1 MPKPTKITLKPKN
14 KKVIVFDLDETLGS
28 FGELGSF
35 CNALDEYYGDRQIS
49 YNMFND
55 LLDLYPEFIRPQI
68 INILKYILQKK
79 KEDKCKY
86 IMIYTNNQDRIWV
99 EHIKAYFEKKLKSK
113 IFEQVI
119 CAFKVDGRVLELN
132 RTTQEKTVDDFF
144 RCTKLPRDIEI
155 CFVDDLFH
163 PKMEEDN
170 VYYIH
175 VKAYKHYIPTSTLV
189 DRYMNSH
196 LVKDVKNKEELRSFL
211 MSKLKYNIAEKSK
224 EEQDVDI
231 IVSKKLLEH
240 IREFFTKDDQRSGD
254 GNGASAS
261 SSSSSSQ
268 SPHHNHPH
276 FDVSG
281 KRKSFK
287 RPKVISQRNRTLKRK
302 LYYF

>member
-1 MPKPTKITLKPKN
+1 MPKPIKITFKPKN

-35 CNALDEYYGDRQIS
+35 CNILDEYYGDKQTS
-49 YNMFND
+49 YKMLHD

-68 INILKYILQKK
+68 MNILKYILQKK

-86 IMIYTNNQDRIWV
+86 IMIYTNNQDRVWV

-119 CAFKVDGRVLELN
+119 CAFKVDGQVLEIN

-175 VKAYKHYIPTSTLV
+175 VKAYKHYIPTSALV

-196 LVKDVKNKEELRSFL
+196 LVKDVKNKEELRNFL
-211 MSKLKYNIAEKSK
+211 TSRLKYNIPEKNK

-240 IREFFTKDDQRSGD
+240 IKEFFNKDEKNSNDKET
-254 GNGASAS
+254 S
-261 SSSSSSQ
+261 SSLL
-268 SPHHNHPH
+268 SPHSHYNI
-276 FDVSG
+276 SG

-287 RPKVISQRNRTLKRK
+287 RPKMVSQRNRTLKK
-302 LYYF
+302 KIYYL

>member
-1 MPKPTKITLKPKN
+1 MPKPIKITFKPKN

-35 CNALDEYYGDRQIS
+35 CNILDEYYGDKQTS
-49 YNMFND
+49 YKMLHD

-68 INILKYILQKK
+68 MNILKYILQKK

-86 IMIYTNNQDRIWV
+86 IMIYTNNQDRVWV

-119 CAFKVDGRVLELN
+119 CAFKVDGQVLEIN

-175 VKAYKHYIPTSTLV
+175 VKAYKHYIPTSALV

-196 LVKDVKNKEELRSFL
+196 LVKDVKNKEELRNFL
-211 MSKLKYNIAEKSK
+211 TSRLKYNIPEKNK
-224 EEQDVDI
+224 EEQDVDV

-240 IREFFTKDDQRSGD
+240 IKEFFNKDEKDS
-254 GNGASAS
+254 NNKETS
-261 SSSSSSQ
+261 SSLL
-268 SPHHNHPH
+268 SPHSHY
-276 FDVSG
+276 DISG

-287 RPKVISQRNRTLKRK
+287 RPKNVSQRNRTLKKK
-302 LYYF
+302 LYYL

>member
-1 MPKPTKITLKPKN
+1 MPKPIKITLKPKN

-35 CNALDEYYGDRQIS
+35 CNILDEYYGDKQTS
-49 YNMFND
+49 YKMLHD

-86 IMIYTNNQDRIWV
+86 IMIYTNNQDRVWV
-99 EHIKAYFEKKLKSK
+99 EHIKGYFEKKLKSK

-119 CAFKVDGRVLELN
+119 CAFKVDGQVLEIN

-175 VKAYKHYIPTSTLV
+175 VKAYKHYIPTSALV
-189 DRYMNSH
+189 DRFINSH
-196 LVKDVKNKEELRSFL
+196 LVKDVKNKEELRNFL
-211 MSKLKYNIAEKSK
+211 TSKLKYNIQEKNK
-224 EEQDVDI
+224 EEQEVDI

-240 IREFFTKDDQRSGD
+240 IKEFFNKDEKDT
-254 GNGASAS
+254 NNKEIS
-261 SSSSSSQ
+261 SSL
-268 SPHHNHPH
+268 SPHHSHQSHPH
-276 FDVSG
+276 SDISG

-287 RPKVISQRNRTLKRK
+287 RPKVISQRNRTLKKK
-302 LYYF
+302 LYYL

>member
-1 MPKPTKITLKPKN
+1 MPKPTKINFKPKN

-35 CNALDEYYGDRQIS
+35 CNALDEYYGDKQIS

-189 DRYMNSH
+189 DRYMNSN

-211 MSKLKYNIAEKSK
+211 MSKLKYNITEKSK
-224 EEQDVDI
+224 QEQDVDI

-240 IREFFTKDDQRSGD
+240 IKEFFDKDEGGSRGD
-254 GNGASAS
+254 GANRMIQE
-261 SSSSSSQ
+261 SQ
-268 SPHHNHPH
+268 SPHHSHPH
-276 FDVSG
+276 FDING
-281 KRKSFK
+281 KHKSFK
-287 RPKVISQRNRTLKRK
+287 RTNAAPKRNKTLKK
-302 LYYF
+302 K